1 MVTVMEGAE
10 PDQEIFR
17 VLATDADSGELGT
30 IRYGISPST
39 DTPTRHYFKVDP
51 DSGAISLKKSL
62 EDVDPDI
69 MPFRKISLWNSYLRT
84 PPNKI

>member
-17 VLATDADSGELGT
+17 VLATDVDSGELGT

-51 DSGAISLKKSL
+51 GHSNIIYSDFSKKQL
-62 EDVDPDI
+62 NFVV
-69 MPFRKISLWNSYLRT
+69 
-84 PPNKI
+84 